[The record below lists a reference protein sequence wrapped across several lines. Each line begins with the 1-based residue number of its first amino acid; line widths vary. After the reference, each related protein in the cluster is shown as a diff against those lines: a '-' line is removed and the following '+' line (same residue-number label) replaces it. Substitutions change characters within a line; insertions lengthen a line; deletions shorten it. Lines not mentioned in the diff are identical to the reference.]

1 MVTNKVVNGDTYS
14 DNAKTLALGGLTDGV
29 YNYELC
35 SAYAAIANNGVYN
48 KPTLYTKVLDHD
60 GNVLLD
66 GTGESHQAIK
76 DSTAGLLTS
85 ALQTVVEE
93 GTGKA
98 CQLDNMPVAGK
109 QVQQH
114 PTRIYGLSDIHHIT
128 HVLYGAVMMITKN
141 VILTLNS
148 VSASGKES

>member
-1 MVTNKVVNGDTYS
+1 MVNGDTYS

-93 GTGKA
+93 GTGKPG
-98 CQLDNMPVAGK
+98 QLDNMPLAGK
-109 QVQQH
+109 TRYNNIQQ
-114 PTRIYGLSDIHHIT
+114 
-128 HVLYGAVMMITKN
+128 
-141 VILTLNS
+141 
-148 VSASGKES
+148 

>member
-1 MVTNKVVNGDTYS
+1 MFFLTELARVTRQS
-14 DNAKTLALGGLTDGV
+14 
-29 YNYELC
+29 
-35 SAYAAIANNGVYN
+35 
-48 KPTLYTKVLDHD
+48 
-60 GNVLLD
+60 
-66 GTGESHQAIK
+66 K

-109 QVQQH
+109 
-114 PTRIYGLSDIHHIT
+114 TGTTTSNKAYGLSDIHHIT
-128 HVLYGAVMMITKN
+128 PVLYGAVMMITKN
-141 VILTLNS
+141 VIPIQNS